1 MGVSAPCVVQQQS
14 VWTLCVVVTA
24 FDSFCCMLGLAG
36 TGSWLAC
43 EGDRQAEVCVLS
55 LMGVGCPLL
64 QQLTAAELAT
74 DS

>member
-1 MGVSAPCVVQQQS
+1 M
-14 VWTLCVVVTA
+14 VVTA